1 MELTEGTARQSLI
14 EACRRVGIDANSVEL
29 IRIGSNA
36 VFRTGSDVVGRVAVA
51 AGSLENAARQ
61 VAVARWLESV
71 GYPANR
77 ALSVS
82 QPVELDGMVVTFWQ
96 SVSDDT
102 VYAPIAEVASV
113 IKSLHSLDAPLDIE
127 LPDLQPFGAE
137 PDPLPDFPGVG
148 EDDARF
154 LCSRIE
160 WAREEFPRLPF
171 ALPFGVIHG
180 DANVGNV
187 LSDKE
192 GRPVVIDLD
201 SFAVGP
207 REWDL
212 IQTALFYD
220 RIGWHTLEEYR
231 TFVDVYSYDIMEW
244 SGYSDLADMR
254 EIAMTSWLSQKAESS
269 SSTVAEAKKRI
280 DAIRT
285 GTSRRNWGAH

>member
-14 EACRRVGIDANSVEL
+14 EACRQVGIDAHSVEL
-29 IRIGSNA
+29 VRIGSNA
-36 VFRTGSDVVGRVAVA
+36 VFRTSSDVVGRVAVA
-51 AGSLENAARQ
+51 AVSSDNAAKQ

-96 SVSDDT
+96 SVSDGT
-102 VYAPIAEVASV
+102 VFAPIAEVASV
-113 IKSLHSLDAPLDIE
+113 IKRLHSLDTPLDIE
-127 LPDLQPFGAE
+127 LPDLRPFGAE
-137 PDPLPDFPGVG
+137 RDPLPNFVGVG

-154 LCSRIE
+154 LFSRIE

-220 RIGWHTLEEYR
+220 RFGWHTLEEYR
-231 TFVDVYSYDIMEW
+231 TFVDVYGYDVMEW

-254 EIAMTSWLSQKAESS
+254 EIAMTSWLSQKAKLS
-269 SSTVAEAKKRI
+269 SSTAAEAKKRI

-285 GTSRRNWGAH
+285 GASRRDWGAY